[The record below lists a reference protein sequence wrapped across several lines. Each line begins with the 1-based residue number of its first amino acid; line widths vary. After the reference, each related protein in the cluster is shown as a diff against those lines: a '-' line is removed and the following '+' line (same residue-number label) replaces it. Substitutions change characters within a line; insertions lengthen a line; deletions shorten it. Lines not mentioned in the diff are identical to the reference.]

1 MEKSTKKTQT
11 AKGNSPDKKSN
22 LEKAA
27 ENSDSSSSSPL
38 MVGMSE
44 SSASTSTRRNVS
56 STIERSNRFENIE
69 RGMIPF
75 KTAGGYGAK
84 TSNVDVKEA
93 VILCQKAY
101 YNFAVFRNTVD
112 LMTEFSVNNIYFK
125 GGSKKSREFFD
136 AFFKKVNVWDFQDK
150 FFREYY
156 RSGNVFIHRFDGKI
170 SRQEVNKITQVL
182 ASNTGQ
188 LKLPIKYIILNP
200 ADIQH
205 GGNSGL
211 TQSAYKKV
219 LNAFEVQKLK
229 NPESEEDIK
238 LLESLPKSTKEQL
251 KGRGTL
257 ITVNLDPE
265 KTTAIFYTKQDYEP
279 FAVPMGYPVMEDIN
293 WKAELKKMDMA
304 ISRTMQQ
311 AILLVTMGTDPDKGG
326 INQKNLSA
334 MQTLFENSSVG
345 RVLIADYTTK
355 AEFVIPR
362 IADLLDPKKYEVVDR
377 DILNGLNNVLF
388 GNETFSNQ
396 SVKLNVFVARLQ
408 QARESFMN
416 EFLIPEMKRISKDL
430 GFKNY
435 PTPHFDEIDLKDD
448 SLWNRIMANLMQ
460 LGVLT
465 PNEGVTA
472 IETGRLPDEE
482 SSKESQERFK
492 KMRDQGLY
500 MPLVGGSRAGD
511 QGGGRPE
518 GETAPQTTKNVSP
531 VGESTGE
538 KIDTKYSFNR
548 IMELMASAEKL
559 NKKITTLLKRKHKL
573 KTLNEN
579 QKGVVDSISELVI
592 VNEAPEDWIS
602 KAKDYVN
609 KPVDKN
615 VDRVRQVE
623 SIAATHQIDSY
634 LAGIM
639 FASKP

>member
-1 MEKSTKKTQT
+1 MQKSTKNSKSS
-11 AKGNSPDKKSN
+11 KGKLEQVSESDEPSN
-22 LEKAA
+22 A
-27 ENSDSSSSSPL
+27 SPL
-38 MVGMSE
+38 MAGMQE
-44 SSASTSTRRNVS
+44 SYSSTSTRRNSS

-101 YNFAVFRNTVD
+101 YNFAIFRNTVD

-136 AFFKKVNVWDFQDK
+136 AFFKKVNAWDFQDK

-170 SRQEVNKITQVL
+170 SRAEVNKITQVL
-182 ASNTGQ
+182 ASSSGE

-219 LNAFEVQKLK
+219 LNSFKIQKLK
-229 NPESEEDIK
+229 NPESDEDKK
-238 LLESLPKSTKEQL
+238 LLESLPESTRKQL
-251 KGRGTL
+251 KGRNS
-257 ITVNLDPE
+257 IVSIDLDE
-265 KTTAIFYTKQDYEP
+265 ERTTAVFYKKQDYEP

-311 AILLVTMGTDPDKGG
+311 AILLVTMGTDPEKGG

-355 AEFVIPR
+355 AEFVIPK

-388 GNETFSNQ
+388 GNESFANQ
-396 SVKLNVFVARLQ
+396 SVKLNVFVARLR

-435 PTPHFDEIDLKDD
+435 PTPYFDEIDLKDD
-448 SLWNRIMANLMQ
+448 ALWNRVMAQLIQ

-465 PNEGVTA
+465 PSEGIVA
-472 IETGRLPDEE
+472 IETGRLPDQE
-482 SSKESQERFK
+482 SSTEAQKSFK
-492 KMRDQGLY
+492 KLRDEGLY
-500 MPLVGGSRAGD
+500 TPLVGGSKEGD
-511 QGGGRPE
+511 QGGRPPGE
-518 GETAPQTTKNVSP
+518 GTPQTTQKMSP
-531 VGESTGE
+531 VGDSTPPAVADDKE
-538 KIDTKYSFNR
+538 IETKYSFNK
-548 IMELMASAEKL
+548 IIELMTAAEKL
-559 NKKITTLLKRKHKL
+559 NRKVTTLLKRKHKL
-573 KTLNEN
+573 KSLSEK
-579 QKGVVDSISELVI
+579 QQVIVDSISELVI
-592 VNEAPEDWIS
+592 VNEAPKDWIA
-602 KAKDYVN
+602 KAKDYVD

-615 VDRVRQVE
+615 MDRVRQVE
-623 SIAATHQIDSY
+623 QIAATHQVDFY
-634 LAGIM
+634 LAGVM
-639 FASKP
+639 FASKS

>member
-1 MEKSTKKTQT
+1 MQKSTKNSKSS
-11 AKGNSPDKKSN
+11 KGKLEQVSENDESSN
-22 LEKAA
+22 A
-27 ENSDSSSSSPL
+27 SPL
-38 MVGMSE
+38 MVGMQETHS
-44 SSASTSTRRNVS
+44 STSTRRNSS

-101 YNFAVFRNTVD
+101 YNFAIFRNTVD

-170 SRQEVNKITQVL
+170 SRAEVNKITQVL
-182 ASNTGQ
+182 ASGAGE

-219 LNAFEVQKLK
+219 LNSFEIQKLK
-229 NPESEEDIK
+229 NPESDEDKK
-238 LLESLPKSTKEQL
+238 LLESLPKSTRQQL
-251 KGRGTL
+251 KGRNS
-257 ITVNLDPE
+257 TVSIDLDE
-265 KTTAIFYTKQDYEP
+265 ERTTAIFYKKQDYEP

-293 WKAELKKMDMA
+293 WKVELKKMDMA

-311 AILLVTMGTDPDKGG
+311 AILLVTMGTDPEKGG

-355 AEFVIPR
+355 AEFVIPK

-388 GNETFSNQ
+388 GNETFANQ
-396 SVKLNVFVARLQ
+396 SVKLNVFVARLR

-435 PTPHFDEIDLKDD
+435 PAPYFDEIDLKDD
-448 SLWNRIMANLMQ
+448 ALWNRVMAQLIQ

-465 PNEGVTA
+465 PNEGIVA
-472 IETGRLPDEE
+472 IETGRLPDQE
-482 SSKESQERFK
+482 SSTEAQKSFK
-492 KMRDQGLY
+492 KLRDEGLY
-500 MPLVGGSRAGD
+500 TPLVGGSKTGD
-511 QGGGRPE
+511 QGGRPE
-518 GETAPQTTKNVSP
+518 GEGSPQTTQKTSP
-531 VGESTGE
+531 VGDSNPPAVADDKEVE
-538 KIDTKYSFNR
+538 TKYSFNK
-548 IMELMASAEKL
+548 IIELMTAAEKL
-559 NKKITTLLKRKHKL
+559 NKKVTTLLKRKHKL
-573 KTLNEN
+573 KSLSEK
-579 QKGVVDSISELVI
+579 QQIIVDSISELVI
-592 VNEAPEDWIS
+592 VNESPKDWVI

-615 VDRVRQVE
+615 MDRVRRVE
-623 SIAATHQIDSY
+623 EIAATHQVDSY

-639 FASKP
+639 FASKF